1 MGNYDLKWVKRVIES
16 QKNRVAQAI
25 LDKQD
30 KLRRQKDTDAD
41 EKYELKTYFHTH
53 NREFP
58 INYKDKKILVVPSD
72 GFILVP
78 GIIENYK
85 NRQTPEGIY
94 TSDIRLIPKADQ
106 EDVRKYLS
114 KSELGENITFWW

>member
-78 GIIENYK
+78 GIIEKQANP
-85 NRQTPEGIY
+85 R
-94 TSDIRLIPKADQ
+94 R
-106 EDVRKYLS
+106 YLHLRYSSNS
-114 KSELGENITFWW
+114 KSRPRGCPEIFK